1 MLMMLLLMMTMIPN
15 DFAIVGMGWK
25 PPVSSFCCCC
35 WPKDSTAFRSSSS
48 VWVSCMCW
56 CHLWQQILESIW
68 PLGFLLAARV
78 PKLDFHEHSF
88 SGNKNINI
96 CIYIC
101 IYVYIIYMYALHT
114 PLSLS
119 LYIHI
124 YIYIYI
130 TCMYNHVYLHPY
142 ISTSIC
148 TYIPQTRMC
157 VYMYVIYARNVQSY
171 HSNPW

>member
-1 MLMMLLLMMTMIPN
+1 MDIHINIFKHIWDDADDVAADDDDDPQWLCYCG
-15 DFAIVGMGWK
+15 DGWK

-56 CHLWQQILESIW
+56 CHLWKQILESIW

-101 IYVYIIYMYALHT
+101 IYVYIIYMYALHI

-119 LYIHI
+119 LCI

-130 TCMYNHVYLHPY
+130 YLYYMHV
-142 ISTSIC
+142 
-148 TYIPQTRMC
+148 
-157 VYMYVIYARNVQSY
+157 
-171 HSNPW
+171 